1 MTVKRIQNAAYIRGM
16 IFTPKLSAFGFY
28 EIYDGE
34 RFQKADTLDG
44 IYKIV
49 MSKPIIKN

>member
-1 MTVKRIQNAAYIRGM
+1 MSIKKVQNAAYLRGM
-16 IFTPKLSAFGFY
+16 IFTPTKNTFGFY
-28 EIYDGE
+28 EVYDGE

-49 MSKPIIKN
+49 MSKPVITD

>member
-1 MTVKRIQNAAYIRGM
+1 MTIKRIIDAAYLRGM
-16 IFTPKLSAFGFY
+16 VFNPIKNKFGFY

-49 MSKPIIKN
+49 MSKPKITN

>member
-1 MTVKRIQNAAYIRGM
+1 MTVKKIQHAAYVRGM
-16 IFTPKLSAFGFY
+16 IFTPKLNIFGFY

-49 MSKPIIKN
+49 MTKPVIKD

>member
-1 MTVKRIQNAAYIRGM
+1 MNTKRIRDAAYLRGM
-16 IFTPKLSAFGFY
+16 VFVPFKNKQGFY

-49 MSKPIIKN
+49 MSKKKVR

>member
-1 MTVKRIQNAAYIRGM
+1 MSVKRIQNAAYLRGM
-16 IFTPKLSAFGFY
+16 IFTPTKNRFGFY

-49 MSKPIIKN
+49 ITKPKVAE

>member
-1 MTVKRIQNAAYIRGM
+1 MNTKRIRDAAYLRGW
-16 IFTPKLSAFGFY
+16 FCSLQNKQGFY

-49 MSKPIIKN
+49 MSKKKVR